1 MNHQSEY
8 LHEEYSNDTYNK
20 VELWGRF
27 YVNKKVQIF
36 AFVPYSFNT
45 MAGTEQNV
53 SANGLA
59 DISVAVN
66 YLLLNT
72 GEDSSRMFKH
82 TLSAGLGVKLPT
94 GKNDLQD
101 KGDFVNP
108 NFQMGTGSTDFL
120 LSTIYTARYGKIGS
134 NLEMG
139 YKFNT
144 RNTNDYLFGNQ
155 FHGSYR
161 FFYWQSIK
169 PFTFLPNV
177 GVYYEQADNHKDGN
191 IIQTNTGG
199 DAWFASAGLETYI
212 SQFTFGFN
220 YQHPFVQNY
229 NSDDIA
235 DIQGKDRFTVTLTF
249 NF

>member
-1 MNHQSEY
+1 
-8 LHEEYSNDTYNK
+8 
-20 VELWGRF
+20 
-27 YVNKKVQIF
+27 
-36 AFVPYSFNT
+36 

-169 PFTFLPNV
+169 SFTFLPNV

-235 DIQGKDRFTVTLTF
+235 VIQGKDRFTVTLTF